1 MGKEIRNIRLSRLCM
16 IMNLHLASS
25 FISHTSYLK
34 RFTLIEL
41 LVVIAIIAILAGML
55 LPSLG
60 KAKEKG
66 YTIQCT
72 SNIKQLGTIYLM
84 YASDFK
90 DVLPCLDNLGGTAAG
105 VTGKTWLNGVV
116 EDYLKRSNASTSPV
130 DVLFCPEQA
139 DKDDMTTT
147 YGLNYLI
154 ATADKKPIPTTKHK
168 QPSRTSM
175 LVENT
180 GHLCYYCFAENT
192 EGKHIASSG
201 QPDGRNR
208 AAFFRH
214 DEKAAT
220 VYLDG
225 HGDALKKSEIP
236 CKESYPS
243 ASEAALKNTV
253 FNSGVRDSGSET
265 VNADL

>member
-1 MGKEIRNIRLSRLCM
+1 MTNTKNDFKLSSP
-16 IMNLHLASS
+16 IFHL
-25 FISHTSYLK
+25 SYLK
-34 RFTLIEL
+34 HFTLIEL

-72 SNIKQLGTIYLM
+72 SNIKQLGSVYLM
-84 YASDFK
+84 YATDNN
-90 DVLPCLDNLGGTAAG
+90 DVLPCLDNFGGQNQSAG
-105 VTGKTWLNGVV
+105 ITPKTWLNRVV
-116 EDYLKRSNASTSPV
+116 EEYLKRANASTTPV

-139 DKDDMTTT
+139 DKEDITTT

-154 ATADKKPIPTTKHK
+154 ATFKPDRVTPTGIQTTTHK
-168 QPSRTSM
+168 QPSRTAM

-180 GHLCYYCFAENT
+180 GHLCYYCFVSNPSK
-192 EGKHIASSG
+192 KHDAANYG
-201 QPDGRNR
+201 NNR

-214 DEKAAT
+214 GEKAVT
-220 VYLDG
+220 VFLDG

-236 CKESYPS
+236 CRESYPD
-243 ASEAALKNTV
+243 ASEDALKNTI
-253 FNSGVRDSGSET
+253 FNMGKRDPGAET
-265 VNADL
+265 ANAAL

>member
-1 MGKEIRNIRLSRLCM
+1 MNKTSSPTLSR
-16 IMNLHLASS
+16 
-25 FISHTSYLK
+25 

-72 SNIKQLGTIYLM
+72 SNIKQLGSVYLM
-84 YASDFK
+84 YATDFN
-90 DVLPCLDNLGGTAAG
+90 DVLPCFDNLGGAAAG
-105 VTGKTWLNGVV
+105 LTQKAWLDKMV
-116 EDYLKRSNASTSPV
+116 EDYLKKANASTSPV
-130 DVLFCPEQA
+130 DVLFCPKQE
-139 DKDDMTTT
+139 DKNDMTTT

-154 ATADKKPIPTTKHK
+154 ATFKPDGKPTGIPTTSHK

-180 GHLCYYCFAENT
+180 GHLCYYCYVSNPLK
-192 EGKHIASSG
+192 KHDANNYG
-201 QPDGRNR
+201 NNR

-214 DEKAAT
+214 DEKAA
-220 VYLDG
+220 VVFLDG

-236 CKESYPS
+236 CSESYPS

-253 FNSGVRDSGSET
+253 FNMGKRDSDAET
-265 VNADL
+265 ANPAL

>member
-1 MGKEIRNIRLSRLCM
+1 MTRAQSDFKLSSL
-16 IMNLHLASS
+16 IFH
-25 FISHTSYLK
+25 ISYLK

-72 SNIKQLGTIYLM
+72 SSIKQLGSVYLM
-84 YASDFK
+84 YATDFN
-90 DVLPCLDNLGGTAAG
+90 DILPCRDNFGGQAAG
-105 VTGKTWLNGVV
+105 IDPKTWLDSVV
-116 EDYLKRSNASTSPV
+116 EDYLRRANASTTPV
-130 DVLFCPEQA
+130 EVLFCPRQEDKA
-139 DKDDMTTT
+139 DITTT

-154 ATADKKPIPTTKHK
+154 ATDNGTGIPTTTHK
-168 QPSRTSM
+168 QPSRTGL

-180 GHLCYYCFAENT
+180 GHLCYACDAVNT
-192 EGKHIASSG
+192 TGKHATGGSYG
-201 QPDGRNR
+201 TNR

-220 VYLDG
+220 VFLDG
-225 HGDALKKSEIP
+225 HGDALKKQEIP
-236 CKESYPS
+236 CQESYPS
-243 ASEAALKNTV
+243 ASPAALKNTI
-253 FNSGVRDSGSET
+253 FNMGKRDSGAET
-265 VNADL
+265 ANAAL

>member
-1 MGKEIRNIRLSRLCM
+1 MFSVLE
-16 IMNLHLASS
+16 
-25 FISHTSYLK
+25 FITKVEKVLT
-34 RFTLIEL
+34 RGRRARGQFTLIEL

-116 EDYLKRSNASTSPV
+116 EDYLRRSNASTTPV
-130 DVLFCPEQA
+130 DVLFCPQQA

-147 YGLNYLI
+147 YGLNWLI
-154 ATADKKPIPTTKHK
+154 ATASSKPIPTTKHT
-168 QPSRTSM
+168 QPSRTGM

-180 GHLCYYCFAENT
+180 GHLCYNCDTVNDT
-192 EGKHIASSG
+192 GKHIVAAT
-201 QPDGRNR
+201 PDKRNS

-225 HGDALKKSEIP
+225 HGEALKKSEIP
-236 CKESYPS
+236 CQESYPNAS
-243 ASEAALKNTV
+243 AALLKNTV
-253 FNSGVRDSGSET
+253 FNSGKRDPGSET

>member
-1 MGKEIRNIRLSRLCM
+1 MKGKFEMNKISSPTLSR
-16 IMNLHLASS
+16 
-25 FISHTSYLK
+25 

-72 SNIKQLGTIYLM
+72 SNIKQLGSVYLM
-84 YASDFK
+84 YATDYS
-90 DVLPCLDNLGGTAAG
+90 DVLPCLDNFGGQNNSAG
-105 VTGKTWLNGVV
+105 ITPKTWLNSVV
-116 EDYLKRSNASTSPV
+116 EDYLKRANASTTPV

-139 DKDDMTTT
+139 DKEDITTT

-154 ATADKKPIPTTKHK
+154 ATHKPDGVHPRGIPTTTHK

-180 GHLCYYCFAENT
+180 GHLCYYCDVLNSLK
-192 EGKHIASSG
+192 KHDAG
-201 QPDGRNR
+201 NYGNNR

-214 DEKAAT
+214 MEKAA
-220 VYLDG
+220 VVFLDG
-225 HGDALKKSEIP
+225 HGDALGKQEVP
-236 CKESYPS
+236 CRESYNVDK
-243 ASEAALKNTV
+243 ALLENTV
-253 FNSGVRDSGSET
+253 FNSGKRDPNAET
-265 VNADL
+265 ANPAL

>member
-1 MGKEIRNIRLSRLCM
+1 MQIERTVNMKRQKTAFKTSYLIP
-16 IMNLHLASS
+16 
-25 FISHTSYLK
+25 HTSYLK
-34 RFTLIEL
+34 REQFTLIEL

-84 YASDFK
+84 YASDFN
-90 DVLPCLDNLGGTAAG
+90 DILPCFDNLGGDAAG
-105 VTGKTWLNGVV
+105 ITRKNWLNAMV

-130 DVLFCPEQA
+130 DVLFCPKQA
-139 DKDDMTTT
+139 ETDDITTT

-154 ATADKKPIPTTKHK
+154 ATVGVGKGIPTTTHK
-168 QPSRTSM
+168 NPSRTGM

-180 GHLCYYCFAENT
+180 GHLCYYCYPDCET
-192 EGKHIASSG
+192 SPGKHATGGSYAN
-201 QPDGRNR
+201 NR

-220 VYLDG
+220 IYLDG

-236 CKESYPS
+236 CRESYPS
-243 ASEAALKNTV
+243 ASKEALENTV
-253 FNSGVRDSGSET
+253 FNSGKRDPGSET